1 MVPPNNTTPKPGVL
15 AKQAV
20 LKWLQT
26 PEQERP
32 SIQKAAEDG
41 GVSKQV
47 FSYHYTLLKECGQ
60 AQLLAHSLV
69 SEGAAPVQKKGRK
82 RGPQPK
88 ADTGY
93 NGSGA
98 PWEEYK
104 EVSKRLSKAVAGK
117 ELSVRKAEGGALA
130 PGVKLSKTTIARHA
144 KGHPGKIPN
153 QKGGNML
160 IPKQIL
166 EHEAA
171 TTLELRKQKLP
182 VFKDAVIGRL
192 RQYVSRLP
200 EVAAQFVEADTPEY
214 HKQWNN
220 CYYYFLETHG
230 MNTKGQ
236 RPLEQSTVQ
245 S

>member
-1 MVPPNNTTPKPGVL
+1 MPLQANDELGVRPGQCRYAAGTSFVLTVRCRKASPMVPLNSITPKPGVL

-26 PEQERP
+26 PEQER
-32 SIQKAAEDG
+32 STIQKAAEDG

-47 FSYHYTLLKECGQ
+47 FSYHYTLLTECGQ
-60 AQLLAHSLV
+60 AQLLAHSLA
-69 SEGAAPVQKKGRK
+69 SEGAAPVQKKGKK

-117 ELSVRKAEGGALA
+117 ELSVRKAEEEALA
-130 PGVKLSKTTIARHA
+130 SGVKLSKSTIARHA
-144 KGHPGKIPN
+144 KDHPGKTPD

-171 TTLELRKQKLP
+171 TILELRKQSFYP
-182 VFKDAVIGRL
+182 
-192 RQYVSRLP
+192 
-200 EVAAQFVEADTPEY
+200 
-214 HKQWNN
+214 
-220 CYYYFLETHG
+220 
-230 MNTKGQ
+230 
-236 RPLEQSTVQ
+236 
-245 S
+245 